1 VGLETLFRPGF
12 ALGGHAV
19 LLGAGHGLDEFHAAE
34 AEGRPVLIDGDG
46 PDWFEARL
54 AESLP
59 AGVAIDLALVPLG
72 GFLRLPNF

>member
-1 VGLETLFRPGF
+1 MAF
-12 ALGGHAV
+12 ARLRRVQQVDAV
-19 LLGAGHGLDEFHAAE
+19 LPRAAGLDEFHAAE
-34 AEGRPVLIDGDG
+34 AEGRPILINGDG